1 MRIGYWISDVC
12 SSDLVDLRRGNRL
25 AERERNLVVDFGD
38 DDAGCVDRGARV
50 IADQTEAVLAVLI
63 GWRELHERDV
73 TADQSLLDVRAD
85 LTDVAWNHLQ
95 LAGLGQRAQRAD
107 RAHARQR
114 EAGDGFRRQQRRE
127 A

>member
-63 GWRELHERDV
+63 GWRELQERDV
-73 TADQSLLDVRAD
+73 PADQSLLDVRAD
-85 LTDVAWNHLQ
+85 VTDVAWKPLQ
-95 LAGLGQRAQRAD
+95 LTGLGD
-107 RAHARQR
+107 RGSVGTGKGLWGVGGA
-114 EAGDGFRRQQRRE
+114 
-127 A
+127 